1 MLGRRTSFGP
11 DEVTPVEVQLIEGRV
26 MMLLLPF
33 TTVLDGIVTKY
44 GEELKFKW
52 VGDSVLCSGELR
64 GFAAS

>member
-1 MLGRRTSFGP
+1 MLGRTTSFA
-11 DEVTPVEVQLIEGRV
+11 PVEVQLIVGRV
-26 MMLLLPF
+26 MMLLLLLF
-33 TTVLDGIVTKY
+33 TTVLDGAGIVTKY